1 MIRMKHI
8 VRDMYMMNYMYDTD
22 LMRIHMMHD
31 IIVCDIC
38 VMHDTYDT
46 YLT

>member
-8 VRDMYMMNYMYDTD
+8 VCDMYMMNDMYDTD
-22 LMRIHMMHD
+22 LMRIYMMHD
-31 IIVCDIC
+31 IIVCDIY